1 MSLVMRSRI
10 RTSVTA
16 RVVAGL
22 ICVSLCLWTISPS
35 ASHIPEVVETL
46 QEHAEMIASH
56 GHSHGFEEDLI
67 WAMHGHSHDVADHD
81 HSQAVLTQAR
91 PEATAVETNA
101 NWHGRALAHWSAPLF
116 LLERPPRV

>member
-1 MSLVMRSRI
+1 MMRSRI
-10 RTSVTA
+10 RASVTA

-22 ICVSLCLWTISPS
+22 TCIALCLWTISPS
-35 ASHIPEVVETL
+35 TSHIPKVVETL
-46 QEHAEMIASH
+46 QQHAEMIASH

-91 PEATAVETNA
+91 PDATAVETSTT
-101 NWHGRALAHWSAPLF
+101 WQGRALAYWSAPLF